1 MDEWN
6 YERENRPDETGQV
19 RTVVT
24 QSASVAE
31 QYRIAKASINSASM
45 HSACAFHTNSG
56 IRYFAATKLARVH
69 TGVPFFFPLSLV
81 LCFLF
86 FFQLMLL
93 RACGSLTF
101 DD

>member
-69 TGVPFFFPLSLV
+69 TGVPFFFPSLFSY
-81 LCFLF
+81 LFSF
-86 FFQLMLL
+86 FFSVDVAEGL
-93 RACGSLTF
+93 RVLNF
-101 DD
+101 